1 MCGIAGFVT
10 RAFQP
15 GHADALA
22 RALDRLQHRGPDDAG
37 HSTHPAPPITDAPC
51 VGLGNRRLAILDLSP
66 ASHQPMVSHDGRWT
80 LVYNG
85 ELNNYRELRTELER
99 LGHTF
104 RSPGDTEVLLS
115 AFAEWGTAVLL
126 RLVGMFAFAIH
137 DRLER
142 RVTLVRDPFG
152 IKPLYYAIAGDN
164 LVFASEIAAVLEF
177 PGVGRTVDPRRYY
190 DFLATAN
197 TDSGGGTLFADIR
210 QLPAAH
216 YMEVALDRPA
226 SGQPTCWWHLDLDR
240 ELDVSFEA
248 AASLV
253 REAFLDSMRLH
264 LRSDVPLGFALSG
277 GVDSSAV
284 VSSARHLLG
293 PAAELHTFSFIPADP
308 LIDERRFSDAVVHSA
323 GAVAHT
329 LSLEAAD
336 LRRDIDTLSGIQAE
350 PFASPVI
357 YAQYRVLGQAREA
370 GMKVVLG
377 GQGADETLA
386 GYDRYLPARLASLLR
401 QGHWLRAVRSA
412 RHAVTPYSGGTFGAL
427 RVATG
432 SALPDWLVVPVRNR
446 WRQAR
451 GKAAWLDAGWFAER
465 GVEPTPL
472 WSAHGPRVLRAML
485 DHNLRESQIQA
496 LLRYED
502 RNAMAFSLENRVP
515 FLTPALVQLLFSLP
529 EEYLLAADGT
539 RKAVFRQ
546 AMRGIVPDLVLD
558 RRDKIGFSVPMR
570 SWFAALHPWIAE
582 RLEHVGALPG
592 VRAVEVQRRWRG
604 DGRPVDPYMVW
615 RCVSLSTWAERFGA
629 RFV

>member
-1 MCGIAGFVT
+1 
-10 RAFQP
+10 
-15 GHADALA
+15 
-22 RALDRLQHRGPDDAG
+22 
-37 HSTHPAPPITDAPC
+37 
-51 VGLGNRRLAILDLSP
+51 
-66 ASHQPMVSHDGRWT
+66 MVSSDGGWT

-85 ELNNYRELRTELER
+85 ELYNYRELRTELER

-104 RSPGDTEVLLS
+104 RSEGDTEVLLT
-115 AFAEWGTAVLL
+115 ALAEWGVAALP

-137 DRLER
+137 NRLER

-152 IKPLYYAIAGDN
+152 IKPLYYAITGDT
-164 LVFASEIAAVLEF
+164 LVFASEIAAILEF
-177 PGVGRTVDPRRYY
+177 PAVSRSVDPRRYH
-190 DFLATAN
+190 DFLTTGN

-216 YMEVALDRPA
+216 LMEVALDRPA
-226 SGQPTCWWHLDLDR
+226 SAQPVCWWQLDLDG

-248 AASLV
+248 AAGLV
-253 REAFLDSMRLH
+253 RDAFLDSMRLH

-284 VSSARHLLG
+284 VGSARHLLG

-308 LIDERRFSDAVVHSA
+308 LIDERRFSDAVIKSV

-329 LSLEAAD
+329 LSLEAED

-357 YAQYRVLGQAREA
+357 YAQYRVFGLAREA

-401 QGHWLRAVRSA
+401 KGHWLRAVRGA
-412 RHAVTPYSGGTFGAL
+412 RRPVTPYSGGTLGSL
-427 RVATG
+427 RVAAEN
-432 SALPDWLVVPVRNR
+432 ALPGWLVGPARERWNQVRGR
-446 WRQAR
+446 
-451 GKAAWLDAGWFAER
+451 AAWLDGAWFAER
-465 GVEPTPL
+465 GVEPTPV
-472 WSAHGPRVLRAML
+472 WSARGPRVLRAML

-496 LLRYED
+496 LMRYED

-529 EEYLLAADGT
+529 EEYLVAEDGT
-539 RKAVFRQ
+539 RKAVFRR
-546 AMRGIVPDLVLD
+546 AMRGIVPDVVLD

-570 SWFAALHPWIAE
+570 SWFEALQPWIAE
-582 RLEHVGALPG
+582 RLEHVGGLPG
-592 VRAVEVQRRWRG
+592 VRVGEVRRRWRG
-604 DGRPVDPYMVW
+604 DGQPPDPYVVW
-615 RCVSLSTWAERFGA
+615 RCVSLSTWAEHFGA

>member
-1 MCGIAGFVT
+1 MCGISGFVT
-10 RAFQP
+10 RTFQP
-15 GHADALA
+15 AHAEALA
-22 RALDRLQHRGPDDAG
+22 RSLDRLQHRGPDDEG
-37 HSTHPAPPITDAPC
+37 HATLPAPPIVGAPC
-51 VGLGNRRLAILDLSP
+51 AGLGNRRLAILDLSP
-66 ASHQPMVSHDGRWT
+66 ASHQPMMSSDGRWT

-85 ELNNYRELRTELER
+85 ELYNYRELRTELEQ
-99 LGHTF
+99 LGRSF
-104 RSPGDTEVLLS
+104 RSEGDTEVLLS
-115 AFAEWGTAVLL
+115 AFAEWGTAALP

-137 DRLER
+137 DQLER

-152 IKPLYYAIAGDN
+152 IKPLYYAVAGDT
-164 LVFASEIAAVLEF
+164 LVFASEIPAILEF
-177 PGVGRTVDPRRYY
+177 PGTSRTVDPRRYY

-216 YMEVALDRPA
+216 FMEVSLDRPV
-226 SGQPTCWWHLDLDR
+226 SGQPTCWWQLDLDR
-240 ELDVSFEA
+240 ELDVSFDA
-248 AASLV
+248 AADLV
-253 REAFLDSMRLH
+253 RESFLDSMRLH

-277 GVDSSAV
+277 GIDSSAV

-293 PAAELHTFSFIPADP
+293 PAAELHTFSFIPDDP
-308 LIDERRFSDAVVHSA
+308 LIDERRFSDAVIQGA
-323 GAVAHT
+323 GTVAHSLT
-329 LSLEAAD
+329 LQAEE

-357 YAQYRVLGQAREA
+357 YAQYRVLGMARDA

-377 GQGADETLA
+377 GQGADEMLA

-401 QGHWLRAVRSA
+401 QGHWLRAMRGA
-412 RHAVTPYSGGTFGAL
+412 RRAVTPYSGGTLGSL
-427 RVATG
+427 RVAAVN
-432 SALPDWLVVPVRNR
+432 ALPGWLVVPVRRR
-446 WRQAR
+446 WRQVR
-451 GKAAWLDAGWFAER
+451 GKEAWLDGEWFAER
-465 GVEPTPL
+465 GVGPAPL
-472 WSAHGPRVLRAML
+472 WSARGPRVLRAML

-496 LLRYED
+496 LLRFED

-546 AMRGIVPDLVLD
+546 AMRGIVPNVVLD
-558 RRDKIGFSVPMR
+558 RQDKIGFSVPMR
-570 SWFAALHPWIAE
+570 SWFKALDPWIAE
-582 RLEHVGALPG
+582 RLEHVGGLPG
-592 VRAVEVQRRWRG
+592 VRSSEVQRRWRG